1 MENQSTLRQ
10 HLLELLA
17 GRSAHIDLETAIR
30 GFPMNLINE
39 RVESSPHS
47 PWELLE
53 HIRIAQWDIVEF
65 CRNANHVSPEFPD
78 GYWSHAI
85 ASVVEWERSAEQISN
100 DLQSL
105 RDLIADESND
115 LFAAI
120 ARGDGQTL
128 LRETLLVADHNSYH
142 LGQLMQLK
150 KTLEAQ
156 GC

>member
-1 MENQSTLRQ
+1 MNGMAQLRE
-10 HLLELLA
+10 HLIELLA

-39 RVESSPHS
+39 RMDSCPHS
-47 PWELLE
+47 PWEILE
-53 HIRIAQWDIVEF
+53 HIRIAQSDIVEF
-65 CRNANHVSPEFPD
+65 CRDANHTSPEFPD
-78 GYWSHAI
+78 GYWNLGA
-85 ASVVEWERSAEQISN
+85 ASVNDWERSVEQITH
-100 DLQSL
+100 DLSAM
-105 RDLIADESND
+105 REMVSDERTD

-120 ARGDGQTL
+120 PHGDGQTL
-128 LRETLLVADHNSYH
+128 LREAMLVADHNSYH